1 MINIF
6 YGLVLVMAVCCTV
19 AIILCDYDIDS
30 YKSSH
35 GYKRNRAILDQL
47 IAEREVWLA
56 RNKLKDEALY
66 YVELAKIVI
75 KYDALDAKNILD
87 KNEVI
92 VDSFV
97 KFWGV
102 N

>member
-1 MINIF
+1 MNIF
-6 YGLVLVMAVCCTV
+6 WGLVLVMAVCCTV

-35 GYKRNRAILDQL
+35 EYKRNRAILEQL

-56 RNKLKDEALY
+56 RNKLQDEALY
-66 YVELAKIVI
+66 YVELAKIVM
-75 KYDALDAKNILD
+75 KYDLLDAKDIIN
-87 KNEVI
+87 KNDVI

-97 KFWGV
+97 KFLED
-102 N
+102 

>member
-1 MINIF
+1 MMNIF
-6 YGLVLVMAVCCTV
+6 WGLVLVMAVCLI

-30 YKSSH
+30 YISSH
-35 GYKRNRAILDQL
+35 EYKRHRAILDQL

-66 YVELAKIVI
+66 YVELAKIVM
-75 KYDALDAKNILD
+75 KYDLLDAKDIIN

-97 KFWGV
+97 KFFED
-102 N
+102 

>member
-6 YGLVLVMAVCCTV
+6 WGLVLVEVVCCTV

-30 YKSSH
+30 YISSH
-35 GYKRNRAILDQL
+35 EYKRNRAILEQL

-66 YVELAKIVI
+66 YLELAELVM
-75 KYDALDAKNILD
+75 KYDLLDAKDIIN
-87 KNEVI
+87 KNDVI

-97 KFWGV
+97 KFWED
-102 N
+102 

>member
-1 MINIF
+1 MVNIF
-6 YGLVLVMAVCCTV
+6 WGLVLVMAVCCTV

-30 YKSSH
+30 YISSH
-35 GYKRNRAILDQL
+35 EYKRNRAILDQL

-66 YVELAKIVI
+66 YVELEKIVM
-75 KYDALDAKNILD
+75 KYDLLDARDIINKND
-87 KNEVI
+87 VI

-97 KFWGV
+97 KFWED
-102 N
+102 

>member
-1 MINIF
+1 MNIF
-6 YGLVLVMAVCCTV
+6 WGLVLVMAVCCTV

-75 KYDALDAKNILD
+75 KYDALDAKDILD

-97 KFWGV
+97 EFWED
-102 N
+102 

>member
-1 MINIF
+1 MNIF
-6 YGLVLVMAVCCTV
+6 WGLVLVEVVCCTI

-30 YKSSH
+30 YISSH
-35 GYKRNRAILDQL
+35 EYKRHRAILDQL

-66 YVELAKIVI
+66 YLELAEIVM
-75 KYDALDAKNILD
+75 KYDALDAKDILD

-97 KFWGV
+97 EFWED
-102 N
+102 

>member
-6 YGLVLVMAVCCTV
+6 WGLVLVMAVCCTV

-35 GYKRNRAILDQL
+35 EYKRNRAILDQL
-47 IAEREVWLA
+47 IAERKVWLA
-56 RNKLKDEALY
+56 RNKLQDEALY
-66 YVELAKIVI
+66 YVELAKIVM
-75 KYDALDAKNILD
+75 KYDLLDAKDIIN

-92 VDSFV
+92 VDSCV
-97 KFWGV
+97 KFWED
-102 N
+102 

>member
-1 MINIF
+1 MNIF
-6 YGLVLVMAVCCTV
+6 WGLVLVMAVCLI

-30 YKSSH
+30 YLSSH
-35 GYKRNRAILDQL
+35 EYKMSCAIIDKLS
-47 IAEREVWLA
+47 AESKVWLA

-66 YVELAKIVI
+66 YVELAKIVME
-75 KYDALDAKNILD
+75 YDLLDAHDIIN

-97 KFWGV
+97 KFWED
-102 N
+102 